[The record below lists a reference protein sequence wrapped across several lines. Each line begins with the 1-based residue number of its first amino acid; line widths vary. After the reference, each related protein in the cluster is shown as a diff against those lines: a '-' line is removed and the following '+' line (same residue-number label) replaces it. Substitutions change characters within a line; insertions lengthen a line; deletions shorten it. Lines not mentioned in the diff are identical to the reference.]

1 LAKSSQ
7 DARLPRVAMLPAKL
21 PAAPTQ

>member
-21 PAAPTQ
+21 PTAPTQ